1 MATLDRQDPEYL
13 YVAMGPREAA
23 AGALAVLA
31 YVSWLR
37 GQGTQADERLAA
49 LTERVTERVTSAR
62 PARGP
67 GGHGHAPGDTGDT
80 GDTGDDTTDAPAP
93 SGGTAS

>member
-37 GQGTQADERLAA
+37 GQGTQADERLALA
-49 LTERVTERVTSAR
+49 KACVPCHAHVRAVSAMIRATSVAVVAADLDLSWK
-62 PARGP
+62 PVKG
-67 GGHGHAPGDTGDT
+67 
-80 GDTGDDTTDAPAP
+80 
-93 SGGTAS
+93 

>member
-13 YVAMGPREAA
+13 YVAMGPRETA

-37 GQGTQADERLAA
+37 GQGTQSDERLALA
-49 LTERVTERVTSAR
+49 KACVPCHAHGRAVSAMIRATSVAVV
-62 PARGP
+62 A
-67 GGHGHAPGDTGDT
+67 GDLDLSWKPVKG
-80 GDTGDDTTDAPAP
+80 
-93 SGGTAS
+93 